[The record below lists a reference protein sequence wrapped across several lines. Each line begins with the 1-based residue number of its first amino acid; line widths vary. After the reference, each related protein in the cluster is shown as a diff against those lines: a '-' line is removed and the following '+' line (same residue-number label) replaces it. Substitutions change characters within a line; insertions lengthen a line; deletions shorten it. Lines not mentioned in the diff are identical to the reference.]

1 MAKQTIKQTTK
12 YKTRK
17 SKGNPK
23 RCSKCGRFMS
33 KRK

>member
-1 MAKQTIKQTTK
+1 MGRIKQTVKKTTT

-23 RCSKCGRFMS
+23 RCEKCGRFL
-33 KRK
+33 KK